1 MAKCHYQAEENE
13 EILYEDFTSLYPT
26 INKYGIYPIGHPQI
40 IVNPTDYCI
49 TYAKEYPATE
59 RSKETSQ
66 GSRIRLGVTG
76 KSLTAIRNGRLSAHR
91 RELLR
96 RTPERCL

>member
-40 IVNPTDYCI
+40 IVNPTDQKFTFTLDYLR
-49 TYAKEYPATE
+49 E
-59 RSKETSQ
+59 RIPS
-66 GSRIRLGVTG
+66 
-76 KSLTAIRNGRLSAHR
+76 N
-91 RELLR
+91 
-96 RTPERCL
+96 